1 MKKSIFASLLIAV
14 FAGAVLNSCK
24 KPETD
29 TETQSA
35 TDNALCEA
43 EFTAI
48 MPSTNSRAVATKG
61 ISGNK
66 MAFGAG
72 PYVYTD
78 SIAGNIWNWPRRI
91 WVDYDRDATGLPTSG
106 FTDSDGRFRKG
117 RLSMVFD
124 TAWVTSTTSKVTIDS
139 LVKYSVN
146 GITYNA
152 HDIIISKTS
161 NSYTTTVNDGTCANA
176 SWWLKWAGTRT
187 FTIVNQGTSSEEV
200 HVTGNA
206 TGTNRSGLTYTTTIK
221 SALVKATNCTYIS
234 SGIIDITPSGKATR
248 TIDYS
253 VDAAGAHNNA
263 CDNSVSLTIKGNT
276 FIFKID

>member
-1 MKKSIFASLLIAV
+1 MKKGIFASLLITA
-14 FAGAVLNSCK
+14 FAGVVLDSCK

-66 MAFGAG
+66 MAVGAG
-72 PYVYTD
+72 PYVYID
-78 SIAGNIWNWPRRI
+78 SNGTAGYWPPRML
-91 WVDYDRDATGLPTSG
+91 VDYDRDATGLPTSG

-124 TAWVTSTTSKVTIDS
+124 TSWANSTNNAMVTIDS

-146 GITYNA
+146 GVTYNA
-152 HDIIISKTS
+152 HNIIISKTS

-187 FTIVNQGTSSEEV
+187 FTLVNQGLPNEEV

-263 CDNSVSLTIKGNT
+263 CDNAVSLTIKGNT